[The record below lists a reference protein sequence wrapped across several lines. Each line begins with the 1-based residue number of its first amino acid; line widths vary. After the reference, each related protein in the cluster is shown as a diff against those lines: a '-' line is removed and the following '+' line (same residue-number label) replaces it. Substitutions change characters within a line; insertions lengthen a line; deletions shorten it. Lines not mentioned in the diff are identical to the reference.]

1 MKKKRNS
8 DMVEQELI
16 VQNIDL
22 AIQSLQKYAEED
34 QKITHSKHQNKYFRI
49 ALDALDL
56 YRTGERARLFSME
69 VLLDD

>member
-1 MKKKRNS
+1 
-8 DMVEQELI
+8 MVEQELI

-49 ALDALDL
+49 ALDALEL
-56 YRTGERARLFSME
+56 YRVGEGARLRAME
-69 VLLDD
+69 ILMDD